1 MINLYYSEAYWGH
14 SQTMNGPHKVVKNLL
29 MSLEQENVDFAIN
42 KEKFQNNFLLQYD
55 WTGHLKHSELDL
67 EHCIIGPQIWMFD
80 EHVKDL
86 KENPSYYKSLITP
99 SQWVKDLY
107 FSKFGFPENKISNWP
122 VGIETVSY
130 THLTL
135 PTIYSV

>member
-14 SQTMNGPHKVVKNLL
+14 SATMNGPHKVVKNLL
-29 MSLEQENVDFAIN
+29 MSLDQEKVDYAIN
-42 KEKFQNNFLLQYD
+42 EEKYKFNFLLQYD

-67 EHCIIGPQIWMFD
+67 EHCIIA
-80 EHVKDL
+80 
-86 KENPSYYKSLITP
+86 
-99 SQWVKDLY
+99 
-107 FSKFGFPENKISNWP
+107 
-122 VGIETVSY
+122 VSY